1 MEIAMR
7 RLLLLRHAKSDWPP
21 GVADEDRPLAARG
34 RLAAPLMGDYLARAA
49 LIPDRVLVSPA
60 TRTVQTWELVKP
72 ALPAAVEAESAPA
85 LYDASEDDLLAVI
98 RATPA
103 PVRTLMIVGHNPG
116 LEQLAASMVDYG
128 PEPALRR
135 LAQKFPTSA
144 LAVIELPVDD
154 WADARRRTGRL
165 DRFVTPKSLG
175 SAED

>member
-1 MEIAMR
+1 MR

-60 TRTVQTWELVKP
+60 KRTVQTWELIQP
-72 ALPAAVEAESAPA
+72 ALPVTVEAEFVPA
-85 LYDASEDDLLAVI
+85 LYEAHEDDILAVI
-98 RATPA
+98 RTTPA
-103 PVRTLMIVGHNPG
+103 AVRSLLIVGHNPG
-116 LEQLAASMVDYG
+116 LEQLAASIVDYG
-128 PEPALRR
+128 AEPALKR
-135 LAQKFPTSA
+135 LAHKFPTSG

-154 WADARRRTGRL
+154 WSDARRHTGRL